1 MPRYPFDPETL
12 DAIPEELTKLYRGLE
27 IDLLEKIC
35 SQLRVSDS
43 LNESALQ
50 AIRALRAQGVNL
62 YEIRKSIQRTTKLS
76 DERLDAILKDVEAR
90 NEKYYGEM
98 VDFAKLT
105 RPARFIDVEDVYAI
119 QEQTHG
125 EMQNITQSMAFMVYD
140 NGRFRKLPIAD
151 AYQWALDKAV
161 VKVQSGAYSYNEA
174 IAGAVKQ
181 LADGGLKT
189 VQYDSGHVDQIDVA
203 VRRAVLSGVNSLN
216 QRYRENSMNF
226 LETDLVEITAHLGAR
241 NIPGPLGFEAHS
253 EWQGKVYAWKKRY

>member
-35 SQLRVSDS
+35 SQLRVSGS

-62 YEIRKSIQRTTKLS
+62 YEIRKSIQRTVKLS

-119 QEQTHG
+119 QEQTLG

-140 NGRFRKLPIAD
+140 NGRFRKLEIAD

-181 LADGGLKT
+181 LADSGLKT

-203 VRRAVLSGVNSLN
+203 VRRAVMTGVSQLN
-216 QRYRENSMNF
+216 AKYRENSVDF
-226 LETDLVEITAHLGAR
+226 LETDLVETTAHLGAR
-241 NIPGPLGFEAHS
+241 NVEGPNIWDAHTS
-253 EWQGKVYAWKKRY
+253 WQGRVFRWNRK